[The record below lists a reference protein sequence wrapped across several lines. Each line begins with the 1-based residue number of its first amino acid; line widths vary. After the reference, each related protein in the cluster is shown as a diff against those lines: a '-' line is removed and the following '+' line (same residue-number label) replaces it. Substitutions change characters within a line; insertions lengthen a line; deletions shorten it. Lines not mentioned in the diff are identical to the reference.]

1 MIPVF
6 PVIPVIPVIPC
17 QLQAPAAPRGML
29 PVPEDPWGHSK
40 VKVVY
45 SVLEDLIGAG
55 AQGQALAD

>member
-1 MIPVF
+1 M
-6 PVIPVIPVIPC
+6 IPVIPVIPC

-29 PVPEDPWGHSK
+29 PVPEDPWGHGK

-45 SVLEDLIGAG
+45 SVREDLIGAG